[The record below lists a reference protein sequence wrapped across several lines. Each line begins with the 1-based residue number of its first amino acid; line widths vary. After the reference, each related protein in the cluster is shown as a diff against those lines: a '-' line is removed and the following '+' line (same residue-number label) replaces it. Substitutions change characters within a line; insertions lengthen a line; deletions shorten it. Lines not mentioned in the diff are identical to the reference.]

1 LFQYF
6 KILPKLAIFVET
18 LTKKK
23 QKFMKMTDI
32 LEKIRDAYH
41 GPRRKFV
48 WFVTLSTAVFLFV
61 WIVGPGNTVIHWI
74 GAGVET
80 RRQER
85 QIEQYRQQNSEM
97 ETRLNMLRN
106 DKDTLEKFAREQFRF
121 AVPGEDVYIVE

>member
-1 LFQYF
+1 
-6 KILPKLAIFVET
+6 
-18 LTKKK
+18 
-23 QKFMKMTDI
+23 MTDI
-32 LEKIRDAYH
+32 LEKIRDAYR